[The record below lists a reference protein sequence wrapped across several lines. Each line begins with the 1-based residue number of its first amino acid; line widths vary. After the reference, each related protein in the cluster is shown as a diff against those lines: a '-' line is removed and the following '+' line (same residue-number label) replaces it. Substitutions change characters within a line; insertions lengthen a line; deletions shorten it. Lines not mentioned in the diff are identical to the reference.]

1 MGVLQYCFEQKKDK
15 NNNKLTRLVRDN
27 KRIKNT
33 LLNKNGKIIS
43 LKDEDNINNIFTK
56 RLKKNG
62 SSEKKEISII
72 KMRKRKST
80 NLSAEKIHTSS
91 KYDKLDKY
99 SSEKKSSFRKNK
111 FLKYKQI
118 GEGRFGKIYSCAKIS
133 EVGQYAVK
141 IYNKISENQKK
152 RIKKKLDVLYTLNH
166 QNILKAI
173 SFNQDELF
181 EEFGGFCILF
191 ESVNYRNVDDLIK
204 EFKIF
209 EEFDEKLLKIYI
221 KQILEG
227 LKYLHENKIYHKNL
241 KPSNILVDDEGKI
254 KLSDCL
260 IDSLILG
267 NAKRIYKNLLKSETI
282 NYYIPPFFI
291 KEMNDNNDKKT
302 DNSDISTDDKSFKN
316 WKSYDLWCLGCSI
329 IEFVSRKKP
338 WSYYK
343 FESNLKF
350 IEFLGSTN
358 LIPTIPQKLSA
369 DCQEL
374 IRVLFNYSLTKED
387 NIYEKIFNLDF
398 FKEKKES
405 TNIIPNNLAEST
417 NGNHSDDSN
426 SFSSNNLNSESEM
439 QLGQYLA
446 KNKVVNALNPNEN
459 ASFSVSY
466 TMEES
471 ASLTQSLTKLKESN
485 SSVKRN
491 LNIKIN
497 KNNIMEKVDEAQPQN
512 EYSPDYVKA
521 KKENNFELLK

>member
-1 MGVLQYCFEQKKDK
+1 M
-15 NNNKLTRLVRDN
+15 
-27 KRIKNT
+27 
-33 LLNKNGKIIS
+33 
-43 LKDEDNINNIFTK
+43 
-56 RLKKNG
+56 
-62 SSEKKEISII
+62 
-72 KMRKRKST
+72 
-80 NLSAEKIHTSS
+80 
-91 KYDKLDKY
+91 
-99 SSEKKSSFRKNK
+99 
-111 FLKYKQI
+111 
-118 GEGRFGKIYSCAKIS
+118 
-133 EVGQYAVK
+133 
-141 IYNKISENQKK
+141 
-152 RIKKKLDVLYTLNH
+152 
-166 QNILKAI
+166 
-173 SFNQDELF
+173 
-181 EEFGGFCILF
+181 
-191 ESVNYRNVDDLIK
+191 
-204 EFKIF
+204 
-209 EEFDEKLLKIYI
+209 
-221 KQILEG
+221 
-227 LKYLHENKIYHKNL
+227 
-241 KPSNILVDDEGKI
+241 
-254 KLSDCL
+254 
-260 IDSLILG
+260 
-267 NAKRIYKNLLKSETI
+267 
-282 NYYIPPFFI
+282 
-291 KEMNDNNDKKT
+291 
-302 DNSDISTDDKSFKN
+302 
-316 WKSYDLWCLGCSI
+316 GCSI
-329 IEFVSRKKP
+329 IEFASRKKP